1 MFTVVIGLKV
11 CTYVSTC
18 VTLSVDTQSF
28 NIAVRTMKCQAA
40 VPATSHARPRSL
52 PNRIDDGGR
61 YKTCPG
67 APVEKERTEIAF
79 CGFAHNKEGPSSWRR
94 LDALPLLLTSCPGMH
109 V

>member
-1 MFTVVIGLKV
+1 MSG
-11 CTYVSTC
+11 
-18 VTLSVDTQSF
+18 
-28 NIAVRTMKCQAA
+28 
-40 VPATSHARPRSL
+40 RPRSL
-52 PNRIDDGGR
+52 PNRIDEGGR

-109 V
+109 FRLGLLKAVSCCLCARCLCCLSAFPDHVIMAGRAVV